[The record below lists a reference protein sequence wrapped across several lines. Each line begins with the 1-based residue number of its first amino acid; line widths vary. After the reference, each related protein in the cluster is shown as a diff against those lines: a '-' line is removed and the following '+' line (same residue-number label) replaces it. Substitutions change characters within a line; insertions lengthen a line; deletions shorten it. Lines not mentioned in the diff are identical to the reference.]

1 MLWMI
6 GLVLPK
12 KNEKKFTEVTPTTTV
27 RLKEKTQ
34 QRDIFHSFYS
44 K

>member
-1 MLWMI
+1 MI
-6 GLVLPK
+6 GLVLTK
-12 KNEKKFTEVTPTTTV
+12 EMKIFFTEVTPITTV